1 MDRIEDL
8 NKRIKENGEDIYKY
22 ARICKICADLLSYD
36 HFDDGRRRTLI
47 KYINEIA
54 DKKHFDKVDE
64 LTKLAAKA
72 TGAEV
77 GLNIETMIK
86 KRFTE
91 ESKADDIYYDF
102 FSSVMGVD
110 DVRKIL
116 YDAIKSVV
124 FLHERNSDYRD
135 QIKELAT
142 KQREEEAKEAE
153 FERNQREAERK
164 RQLEEQQRSIRSY
177 TYESRFNG
185 EDEYEA
191 DVHHMRKEPKTK
203 EEKTQRR
210 AVVKI
215 EKKDHK
221 ILLRTGYYLDQEQL
235 NFIKQRF
242 GLENVDT
249 FSHGFISDK
258 SIRAIVRLYEV
269 ENALKKKV
277 KNISPETIGY
287 ALSDI
292 YTLAVQEAKGEYLEE
307 NLASNMKRFCNN
319 YGGLD
324 FVGRYDN
331 LYKLLNE
338 YIASLPPENR
348 DTFKRKIFAT
358 PMSHAVEDLY
368 EDGLGT
374 PQMFRYY
381 VNKDLSKYIVYNGDK
396 PIFLSTRH
404 LDTLRHCTKYMDADD
419 IASLVFKTKE
429 KFTYSQDTRFVDW
442 AEEVCAELIMD
453 RMPGVNTEDA
463 DNSFI
468 REKRIAS
475 IYVDYFHSSGGPGI
489 NISLAEEGYAKKLV
503 AQQELISAKKKQYY
517 GMSKFKKTFASM
529 DFSRLVKLSR
539 LTELSDKEES
549 EVRRMF

>member
-1 MDRIEDL
+1 
-8 NKRIKENGEDIYKY
+8 
-22 ARICKICADLLSYD
+22 
-36 HFDDGRRRTLI
+36 
-47 KYINEIA
+47 
-54 DKKHFDKVDE
+54 
-64 LTKLAAKA
+64 
-72 TGAEV
+72 
-77 GLNIETMIK
+77 
-86 KRFTE
+86 
-91 ESKADDIYYDF
+91 
-102 FSSVMGVD
+102 
-110 DVRKIL
+110 
-116 YDAIKSVV
+116 
-124 FLHERNSDYRD
+124 
-135 QIKELAT
+135 
-142 KQREEEAKEAE
+142 
-153 FERNQREAERK
+153 
-164 RQLEEQQRSIRSY
+164 
-177 TYESRFNG
+177 
-185 EDEYEA
+185 
-191 DVHHMRKEPKTK
+191 
-203 EEKTQRR
+203 
-210 AVVKI
+210 
-215 EKKDHK
+215 
-221 ILLRTGYYLDQEQL
+221 
-235 NFIKQRF
+235 
-242 GLENVDT
+242 
-249 FSHGFISDK
+249 
-258 SIRAIVRLYEV
+258 
-269 ENALKKKV
+269 
-277 KNISPETIGY
+277 
-287 ALSDI
+287 
-292 YTLAVQEAKGEYLEE
+292 
-307 NLASNMKRFCNN
+307 
-319 YGGLD
+319 
-324 FVGRYDN
+324 
-331 LYKLLNE
+331 
-338 YIASLPPENR
+338 
-348 DTFKRKIFAT
+348 
-358 PMSHAVEDLY
+358 MSHAVEDLY